1 MFCTNCG
8 KLIEPE
14 SKFCPDCGARQTAG
28 PPLSQSMPVGPPAPA
43 AAAMTVPAA
52 APSTSS
58 PAGRPALWAGAA
70 ALVVALV
77 GGVGYWG
84 WSRTDDHVVRQL
96 ADEEQRR
103 VAAEKVAE
111 AAEITAAQ
119 ALLDKHIAVEE
130 AEAQARARSSV
141 QDQNKRT
148 TVNR

>member
-8 KLIEPE
+8 KAIEPE
-14 SKFCPDCGARQTAG
+14 SRFCPDCGARQTAE
-28 PPLSQSMPVGPPAPA
+28 PPLSPSMPVGAPAPA
-43 AAAMTVPAA
+43 APAMTVPAA
-52 APSTSS
+52 ASS
-58 PAGRPALWAGAA
+58 ASSLAGRPALWAGAA
-70 ALVVALV
+70 ALLVALV
-77 GGVGYWG
+77 GSVGYWG

-130 AEAQARARSSV
+130 AEAQARSRSSV
-141 QDQNKRT
+141 QDQKKRT
-148 TVNR
+148 TVDR

>member
-8 KLIEPE
+8 KAIAPE
-14 SKFCPDCGARQTAG
+14 SKFCPECGARQTAG
-28 PPLSQSMPVGPPAPA
+28 LPLSQSMPVGALAPA
-43 AAAMTVPAA
+43 APAMTVPAA

-84 WSRTDDHVVRQL
+84 WSRTDDQVVRQL

-103 VAAEKVAE
+103 VAAERVAE

>member
-1 MFCTNCG
+1 
-8 KLIEPE
+8 
-14 SKFCPDCGARQTAG
+14 
-28 PPLSQSMPVGPPAPA
+28 
-43 AAAMTVPAA
+43 
-52 APSTSS
+52 
-58 PAGRPALWAGAA
+58 
-70 ALVVALV
+70 LV